1 MKTFKHIA
9 LAFTA
14 LLLVTSCAIDEMW
27 EGMDTQDEEK
37 VLTFKPKFEDFETVT
52 KAIGDGSKVDKLLV
66 HVYEY
71 EGDNLKSYE
80 FDIRDCAVIED
91 VSIPFFY
98 GKKYKVY
105 FWAYSSSNDAYTI
118 ADGGLKNGV
127 TVNYPE
133 STAQLTYES
142 LEYLDAFYSVKDIDL
157 SNTNKDVADVKLT
170 RPFAQVNLAANS
182 QQLKDANA
190 TAVSFKIKVASK
202 YIPGGEVLESV
213 EYTFTFSCDNNFQG
227 NAPID
232 ESGNLYLGTMYIPV
246 SGDNKITAEVTL
258 TDKMGNK
265 LKYSSDV
272 EIPLVSNNRTNLV
285 FEGVKPAWNDD
296 KCNDSSDV
304 PSDVVDD
311 WIHITTPEELAAL
324 LIFGGSDGAQY
335 HICNDLDLT
344 GMPSTTK
351 EKINGTVAF
360 NNITVDAFKTAG
372 DGCCSVK
379 NIKGVKAFL
388 GSASGITVQNLVID
402 GFEISGNTHVGV
414 LVNTLSGENTFK
426 NVTIQN
432 SSATTTTGAAGGMVG
447 YIVRSPGN
455 DRAETLSVTIDGCK
469 VNNTSASGTLA
480 EGKFVGLL
488 SGYDNGEQLVF
499 TSSCST
505 DANTSVTDWT
515 SPYIEGNEGAWLA
528 SNDYSSYNGW
538 LGDEVYYRG
547 KVYFGGTDEATNRFC
562 RKWDGTTTVAP
573 LLANEA
579 YDAGTTAG
587 PNRFVVYS
595 PFDLAG
601 VRKETASPAA
611 IYLKSD
617 VDMNGQGADG
627 KFNVPT
633 NFTQSVCSSTDD
645 NVFNPFDY
653 VTTLDGYRD
662 ESTNHS
668 IYNLSI
674 AQIEQE
680 RAAFILYAS
689 GTTVHKNI
697 NFRNCQTVAVHKPVA
712 TDAKAYGA
720 ILVSNVD
727 ATYTME
733 NVHAYDC
740 KVFALQKVGT
750 LGARISGTSTLRNN
764 SVNNCYVENYECN
777 ISERFDSGNKEIAGM
792 TARVYA
798 DFYPHGE
805 VGGMYG
811 FIQGISNIS
820 NCKVN
825 ATIIYGFGQN
835 DKKATVEGDG
845 LAQAGIAALGYYLV
859 PGRHVSTFIG
869 NIRATGAIT
878 ITNCTVDSVSKC
890 TNRWD
895 THQWRVKTGGSWL
908 RPTYTYYKWDYIGQ
922 AYYVEFLDSKGSVTV
937 DGTALTLGDCKDG
950 TLYGTK

>member
-27 EGMDTQDEEK
+27 DGTDIQDEEK
-37 VLTFKPKFEDFETVT
+37 VLTFKPKFEDFESVT
-52 KAIGDGSKVDKLLV
+52 KAIGDASNVDKLLV

-80 FDIRDCAVIED
+80 FDIRDRAVIED

-118 ADGGLKNGV
+118 ADGGLKYGV

-296 KCNDSSDV
+296 KCNDLSDV

-414 LVNTLSGENTFK
+414 LVNTLSGKNTFK

-432 SSATTTTGAAGGMVG
+432 SSATTTNGAAGGVVG
-447 YIVRSPGN
+447 YVVRNTPTSRSDN
-455 DRAETLSVTIDGCK
+455 VSVSFDNCDLSAVTATGSLTD
-469 VNNTSASGTLA
+469 
-480 EGKFVGLL
+480 GKFVGRL
-488 SGYDNGEQLVF
+488 SGYDNGEVVTF
-499 TSSCST
+499 TTTCSAEGGNSSSMSKYVSSNLACWLT
-505 DANTSVTDWT
+505 DAERSTF
-515 SPYIEGNEGAWLA
+515 
-528 SNDYSSYNGW
+528 NGW
-538 LGDEVYYRG
+538 IGDEVYYRG
-547 KVYFGGTDEATNRFC
+547 KVSYGDTRVAL
-562 RKWDGTTTVAP
+562 KWDGTTTVEP
-573 LLANEA
+573 LLANA
-579 YDAGTTAG
+579 TYDASTTAG
-587 PNRFVVYS
+587 TNRFVVYS
-595 PFDLAG
+595 AFDLAG
-601 VRKETASPAA
+601 VRKKTASPAA
-611 IYLKSD
+611 IYLKAD

-627 KFNVPT
+627 KFNVPS
-633 NFTQSVCSSTDD
+633 NFTQSKSESTDD
-645 NVFNPFDY
+645 NVFDPFNY

-662 ESTNHS
+662 ASTNNS

-697 NFRNCQTVAVHKPVA
+697 NFKNCQTVAVHKPVE

-777 ISERFDSGNKEIAGM
+777 ISERFDSGNKEMAGM

-845 LAQAGIAALGYYLV
+845 LAQAGIAILGYYLV

-878 ITNCTVDSVSKC
+878 ITNCEVDSASKC

-895 THQWRVKTGGSWL
+895 THQWREQTGPRY

>member
-37 VLTFKPKFEDFETVT
+37 VLTFKPKFEDFEAVT
-52 KAIGDGSKVDKLLV
+52 KAIGDGSNVDKLLV

-80 FDIRDCAVIED
+80 FDIRDRAVIED

-118 ADGGLKNGV
+118 ADGGLKYGV

-296 KCNDSSDV
+296 KCNDLSDV

-432 SSATTTTGAAGGMVG
+432 SSATTTNGAAGGVVG
-447 YIVRSPGN
+447 YVVRNTPTSRSDN
-455 DRAETLSVTIDGCK
+455 VSVSFDNCDLSAVTATGSLTD
-469 VNNTSASGTLA
+469 
-480 EGKFVGLL
+480 GKFVGRL
-488 SGYDNGEQLVF
+488 SGYDNGEVVTF
-499 TSSCST
+499 TTTCSAEGGNSSSMSKYVSSNLACWLT
-505 DANTSVTDWT
+505 DAERSTF
-515 SPYIEGNEGAWLA
+515 
-528 SNDYSSYNGW
+528 NGW
-538 LGDEVYYRG
+538 IGDEVYYRG
-547 KVYFGGTDEATNRFC
+547 KVSYGDTRVAL
-562 RKWDGTTTVAP
+562 KWDGTTTVEP
-573 LLANEA
+573 LLANA
-579 YDAGTTAG
+579 TYDASTTAG
-587 PNRFVVYS
+587 TNRFVVYS
-595 PFDLAG
+595 AFDLAG
-601 VRKETASPAA
+601 VRKKTASPAA
-611 IYLKSD
+611 IYLKAD

-627 KFNVPT
+627 KFNVPS
-633 NFTQSVCSSTDD
+633 NFTQSKSESTDD
-645 NVFNPFDY
+645 NVFDPFNY

-662 ESTNHS
+662 ASTNNS

-697 NFRNCQTVAVHKPVA
+697 NFKNCQTVAVHKPVE

-777 ISERFDSGNKEIAGM
+777 ISERFDSGNKEMAGM

-845 LAQAGIAALGYYLV
+845 LAQAGIAILGYYLV

-878 ITNCTVDSVSKC
+878 ITNCEVDSASKC

-895 THQWRVKTGGSWL
+895 THQWREQTGPL
-908 RPTYTYYKWDYIGQ
+908 YRPTYTYYKWDYIGQ